1 MDFNRGYLRGIGQQS
16 RVIEEKSPGQMA
28 FDTDRLD
35 EVDLVRKSSI
45 AVGVEYTEG
54 LEGNLH
60 QLLYRDARNRAGICG
75 WCGLGPRQIGRAS
88 CRERV

>member
-1 MDFNRGYLRGIGQQS
+1 MNFNSGYLRGIGQQS
-16 RVIEEKSPGQMA
+16 HVIEEKNSGQIA
-28 FDTDRLD
+28 FDTDRVD

-60 QLLYRDARNRAGICG
+60 HLLIAAREIEPVFVVGAG
-75 WCGLGPRQIGRAS
+75 
-88 CRERV
+88 